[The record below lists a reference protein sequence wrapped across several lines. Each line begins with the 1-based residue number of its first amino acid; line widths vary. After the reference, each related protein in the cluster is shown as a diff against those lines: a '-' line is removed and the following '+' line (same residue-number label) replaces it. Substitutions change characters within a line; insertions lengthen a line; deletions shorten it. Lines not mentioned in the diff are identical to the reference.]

1 MENFQFHLLT
11 YRPEAQIFLREVA
24 PDILCALVW

>member
-11 YRPEAQIFLREVA
+11 YRLQAQIFLREVTA
-24 PDILCALVW
+24 DVLCALVW